1 MWVKFIHN
9 VCESK
14 SCPNDNADSKDKHK
28 INTRRHAQWYGWDHI
43 LIPVNFVCLIMR
55 TWDKD
60 SFHCIQYGIT
70 LEIIISIIFL
80 IQIVLWGTYQ
90 YTGIRRRKI
99 LSLWLILNVYSI
111 MVYCLNMNEF
121 SNVCI
126 YLSSWQIVVQ
136 IGLCRNIYVFDSFWI
151 WVVLLFEQ

>member
-80 IQIVLWGTYQ
+80 IQIVLWGTYE
-90 YTGIRRRKI
+90 YTYIRRKI
-99 LSLWLILNVYSI
+99 LSLKFISTLILLWYILSDYELVFK
-111 MVYCLNMNEF
+111 CL
-121 SNVCI
+121 
-126 YLSSWQIVVQ
+126 YLSFLMTNRCTNWIMSQY
-136 IGLCRNIYVFDSFWI
+136 LCI
-151 WVVLLFEQ
+151 W

>member
-80 IQIVLWGTYQ
+80 IQIVLWGTYE
-90 YTGIRRRKI
+90 YLDVDI
-99 LSLWLILNVYSI
+99 I
-111 MVYCLNMNEF
+111 MVYIVWLWVSFQMF
-121 SNVCI
+121 VSVFPHDKSLYKLDYVAI
-126 YLSSWQIVVQ
+126 FTYLIAS
-136 IGLCRNIYVFDSFWI
+136 GY
-151 WVVLLFEQ
+151 E